1 MTNTK
6 FVVKVDRG
14 GTRVPEYVER
24 IDRSPIRMTVNR
36 KLALVMGKFAAE
48 DAIKSLQNS
57 RRIPELVSVQVGAW
71 PRAENGYS

>member
-14 GTRVPEYVER
+14 GTRAPEYVER
-24 IDRSPIRMTVNR
+24 IDRSPIRMTLNR

-48 DAIKSLQNS
+48 DAVKSIQNS
-57 RRIPELVSVQVGAW
+57 RCLPELVSVQVA
-71 PRAENGYS
+71 A